1 MNIDKN
7 TFESLKVIFDAQNE
21 LTIQD
26 IEAIDI
32 ARDSLVKY
40 LSAYRLAIVVEKI
53 HDVGND
59 KELSAQIN
67 LLSCL
72 IDEAKGGIDKL
83 RLAYLR
89 KKADEEEKSE

>member
-1 MNIDKN
+1 MNIDKT

-72 IDEAKGGIDKL
+72 IDEAKG
-83 RLAYLR
+83 
-89 KKADEEEKSE
+89 